1 MNCQVHEVLI
11 KAVQGSSETTLVTL
25 ALHCASYSQ
34 TGAAGIGTVT
44 SVLRVLTQTQGCE
57 HETVCLHVWQAVL
70 IHSSNATEEQRCL
83 QQVNRVDGCRRY
95 LVLKGSGLLLAPL
108 SQPIELL
115 ACLVQPRHPAWCIY
129 SNSWCIYSNPW
140 CIYSNP
146 WCIYSKP
153 SASPLCCCPSPQ
165 WHTWQHLSDRCCC
178 HCQSKCSCCGQ
189 QSARKS
195 SRCSAARLCSFP
207 VCICRLVCRLC
218 S

>member
-70 IHSSNATEEQRCL
+70 IHSSTAAEEQTCL
-83 QQVNRVDGCRRY
+83 QQVNRVDGCRRH

-129 SNSWCIYSNPW
+129 SN
-140 CIYSNP
+140 P

-153 SASPLCCCPSPQ
+153 SASPLCCSPCTQ

-178 HCQSKCSCCGQ
+178 HCQSECSCCWQLPTATGSKRKQ
-189 QSARKS
+189 QVQRH
-195 SRCSAARLCSFP
+195 
-207 VCICRLVCRLC
+207 
-218 S
+218 